1 MSATAPVLPEPDAQL
16 IEDCIRHLAAMD
28 RPSASPGEREAA
40 FWVAQALRDEGATVR
55 VERERAHGTYWWP
68 LGLLTGIAGV
78 ASWRGGRV
86 VALAAG
92 AFGAAGIA
100 DDISGGRQWFRRTF
114 LPLRDTHN
122 VIATIGDED
131 ATHTVLLIAHHD
143 AAHWSLLFH
152 PGVGPFI
159 VDRWPKVL
167 ELSDSTPPLMFPVF
181 GGPLLVALGAL
192 TGRTGIRRTG
202 TIASLLVA
210 AGMTEI
216 GSRSTV
222 PGANDN
228 LTGVATLLGLARTLK
243 QRPVDGLRV
252 ILLSTGSEES
262 FMEGMQ
268 GFARRHFQDLP
279 VDRTH
284 VICIDTVGSPEL
296 LSLEGEGM
304 LKMREYSAAFKDLVS
319 EVAAE
324 RSITL
329 HRGMRFR
336 NATDGLLA
344 LKAGYPAVMLGS
356 MNKYKLPSNYHWP
369 TDVADNVDFGTVA
382 DCVRLCD
389 GVVRRL
395 AERVGGALRPGPA
408 A

>member
-1 MSATAPVLPEPDAQL
+1 
-16 IEDCIRHLAAMD
+16 MD
-28 RPSASPGEREAA
+28 RPSASEGEREAA
-40 FWVAQALRDEGATVR
+40 FWLADALRAEGATVT
-55 VERERAHGTYWWP
+55 VERERAHGGYWWP
-68 LGLLTGIAGV
+68 LGLLAGIAGV
-78 ASWRGGRV
+78 ASWRGGRL
-86 VALAAG
+86 AAAAAG
-92 AFGAAGIA
+92 AFAAAGIA

-122 VIATIGDED
+122 VIATVGDPD
-131 ATHTVLLIAHHD
+131 AEHTLLLIAHHD
-143 AAHWSLLFH
+143 AAHWSVVFH

-159 VDRWPKVL
+159 GDRWPKLL
-167 ELSDSTPPLMFPVF
+167 ELSDETPPVMFPVF

-192 TGRTGIRRTG
+192 TGRRRLRHAG
-202 TIASLLVA
+202 TVLALGTA
-210 AGMTEI
+210 AMMAEI

-222 PGANDN
+222 SGANDN
-228 LTGVATLLGLARTLK
+228 LSGVATLLGVARALK
-243 QRPVDGLRV
+243 EQPVEGLRV
-252 ILLSTGSEES
+252 MLLSTGSEES

-296 LSLEGEGM
+296 LLLEGEGM
-304 LKMREYSAAFKDLVS
+304 LWMRRYPAAFKDLVS
-319 EVAAE
+319 EIAAGKG
-324 RSITL
+324 ITL

-344 LKAGYPAVMLGS
+344 LKAGYPSVMIGS
-356 MNKYKLPSNYHWP
+356 MNKYRLPSNYHWP
-369 TDVADNVDFGTVA
+369 TDVADNVNYGTVA

-389 GVVRRL
+389 GVMRRL
-395 AERVGGALRPGPA
+395 AGRTAGAQSSAASTPA